1 MVSGVVVNVLGP
13 LEVRRD
19 GALVPIEGL
28 KRRQLLAVLVA
39 ARGAEVSVDRL
50 GEALWDGEP
59 PDSVRATLQSHV
71 SRLRR
76 SLAPDPLVRAGG
88 VGYAIDVAG
97 VELDAI
103 RFEELADAA
112 ASEEPDRGARTC
124 PRPVARAPRSASS
137 PSCPLCGARR
147 CGSRSCD

>member
-1 MVSGVVVNVLGP
+1 MVPAVAVNVLGP

-19 GALVPIEGL
+19 GVLVGIEGL

-50 GEALWDGEP
+50 GEALWEEEAP
-59 PDSVRATLQSHV
+59 ESLRATLQSHV

-88 VGYAIDVAG
+88 VGYAIDIDRVD
-97 VELDAI
+97 LDTV
-103 RFEELADAA
+103 RFEDLADRAA
-112 ASEEPDRGARTC
+112 QRGADPDARTR
-124 PRPVARAPRSASS
+124 PRPVARPGLRRVRRA
-137 PSCPLCGARR
+137 ARR
-147 CGSRSCD
+147 AWRGPAARGAAT